1 MWVALALS
9 CFGDPSPLCAALNW
23 LRLTLFLAPEIGASL
38 GPYAATMLAPA
49 CALSNPLWLPS
60 SKPPW
65 ACMPLVACPRLAV
78 AVHAPQPHVPVCM
91 PETRT
96 TAARPPGPLRRLD

>member
-1 MWVALALS
+1 ML
-9 CFGDPSPLCAALNW
+9 FGAGAAVSNDQSGWCLVGPYQWPL
-23 LRLTLFLAPEIGASL
+23 PEIGASL

-49 CALSNPLWLPS
+49 YALSSPLWLPS
-60 SKPPW
+60 SKTPW

-78 AVHAPQPHVPVCM
+78 ALHAPQPHVPVCI

-96 TAARPPGPLRRLD
+96 TTACPPGPLRRLE